1 MREDFLWS
9 QKYRPKTVSETILPA
24 DLKASFQHYVDQQN
38 VPNLI
43 LAGGAGM
50 GKTTVARAML
60 DELDCDYIILNGS
73 LNVNIDALRKDI
85 TSFASTVSFK
95 GKRKYIILDEADYL
109 TGHIVQ
115 PALRSFI
122 EDFSANCGFILT
134 CNLLNRII
142 EPLRSRCVPIE
153 FKIAKDD
160 QPRLASQFFKR
171 IINILEVEGVA
182 YDKAVVGALVSRY
195 MPDWR
200 RVLNELQ
207 RYSVNGKVDTG
218 ILTDL
223 TGDNFKNLV
232 GLLKKKDFLSLRKW
246 VAETD
251 FSIDEV
257 FTNLYDKAYDY
268 VNPKYIPQLILIMAD
283 YQYKAAFA
291 ANAEINLAAALT
303 QIMVDIEF
311 I

>member
-24 DLKASFQHYVDQQN
+24 NLKASFQHYVDQQN

-171 IINILEVEGVA
+171 IINILEVEGVT
-182 YDKAVVGALVSRY
+182 YDKAVVGALVSRH

-223 TGDNFKNLV
+223 TGDNFKNLID
-232 GLLKKKDFLSLRKW
+232 LLKKKDFLALRKW

-311 I
+311 V

>member
-223 TGDNFKNLV
+223 TGDNFKNLI

-311 I
+311 V

>member
-24 DLKASFQHYVDQQN
+24 NLKASFQHYVDQQN

-171 IINILEVEGVA
+171 IINILEVESVA
-182 YDKAVVGALVSRY
+182 YDKAVVGALVSRH

-223 TGDNFKNLV
+223 TGDNFKNLID
-232 GLLKKKDFLSLRKW
+232 LLKKKDFLALRKW

-311 I
+311 V

>member
-283 YQYKAAFA
+283 YQYKAAFV

-311 I
+311 V

>member
-311 I
+311 V